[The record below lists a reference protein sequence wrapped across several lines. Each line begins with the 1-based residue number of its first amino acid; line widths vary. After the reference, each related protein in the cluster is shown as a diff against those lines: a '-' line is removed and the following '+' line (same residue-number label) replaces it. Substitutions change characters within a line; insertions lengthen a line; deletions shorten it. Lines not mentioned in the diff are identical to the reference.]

1 MATRR
6 KKLTRKMVD
15 TAQRFEEIEEVVS
28 ELRRTDGDGI
38 SIVLVGSAARNL
50 LTDDSDIDLMLIGT
64 TRPAVPRS
72 FPGFHIQSSS
82 VAEFLRNLQN
92 GEDFEIWCVRLG
104 IPLYD
109 GGQWAHIVASDEA
122 RQWPRWELKVSHGA
136 RRLFLARSLLEMGD
150 NEAATEELV
159 YTLGHIARALLLQAG
174 VFPLSRPELA
184 GQLRTLGYPH
194 LAAIHEQLR
203 GFEVNT
209 RVLVRALSYAKRLL
223 CHLDREV
230 YAACADEQ
238 RSRAK
243 LKSLRGT

>member
-1 MATRR
+1 
-6 KKLTRKMVD
+6 MVE
-15 TAQRFEEIEEVVS
+15 TAQRFKEIEWVVS
-28 ELRRTDGDGI
+28 ELRRADGDRI
-38 SIVLVGSAARNL
+38 SIILVGSAARER

-64 TRPAVPRS
+64 ERPAVPKG

-82 VAEFLRNLQN
+82 VPEFLRNLQN

-109 GGQWAHIVASDEA
+109 GGQWALIAGTDEA

-136 RRLFLARSLLEMGD
+136 RRLFLAESLLKMGD
-150 NEAATEELV
+150 TEAAAEELV

-184 GQLRTLGYPH
+184 DQLRALGYPH

-203 GFEVNT
+203 GFKINSH
-209 RVLVRALSYAKRLL
+209 VLAQALAYSKRLL
-223 CHLDREV
+223 CHLDRSV
-230 YAACADEQ
+230 YAACAGEQ
-238 RSRAK
+238 RARAK
-243 LKSLRGT
+243 LKRERAR

>member
-1 MATRR
+1 M
-6 KKLTRKMVD
+6 
-15 TAQRFEEIEEVVS
+15 
-28 ELRRTDGDGI
+28 
-38 SIVLVGSAARNL
+38 VGSAARNL
-50 LTDDSDIDLMLIGT
+50 LTDESDIDLIVIGT
-64 TRPAVPRS
+64 TRPVVPRS

-82 VAEFLRNLQN
+82 VAEFLRTLQS

-109 GGQWAHIVASDEA
+109 GGQWVHILKSDEA

-136 RRLFLARSLLEMGD
+136 RRLFLAGGLLEMGD
-150 NEAATEELV
+150 NEAAAEEFV
-159 YTLGHIARALLLQAG
+159 YTLGHIARALLLRAG

-184 GQLRTLGYPH
+184 RQLSALGYPH

-203 GFEVNT
+203 GSELNS
-209 RVLVRALSYAKRLL
+209 RVLVRALAYSKRLL
-223 CHLDREV
+223 CHLDRGI

-243 LKSLRGT
+243 LKSRREQ